1 MREKIITIIKQTLK
15 LKDDTILRDDITP
28 GSLPEWDSMGH
39 MLLITELEKQLQVK
53 FEYDDIL
60 AMDSV
65 GAIIKVVTDKY
76 SR

>member
-1 MREKIITIIKQTLK
+1 MRENIIAIIKQTLK
-15 LKDDTILRDDITP
+15 IDDDTKLEDSMKPGDI
-28 GSLPEWDSMGH
+28 PEWDSMGH
-39 MLLITELEKQLQVK
+39 MKLMMELEKQLNVK

-65 GAIIKVVTDKY
+65 GSIVTIIDDKY